1 MRGWRLAPGRVTA
14 TALLLLSWCLPP
26 AGAVYK
32 RLFAWG
38 YNRYGNLGAG
48 TPTTQVLLMHK
59 PVCAVSAVASFA
71 ACICRR
77 VL

>member
-1 MRGWRLAPGRVTA
+1 MRGRRLAPGGVA
-14 TALLLLSWCLPP
+14 LQALLLLSWSFP

-48 TPTTQVLLMHK
+48 TPTTQVRLIQSRVH
-59 PVCAVSAVASFA
+59 PVSS
-71 ACICRR
+71 R
-77 VL
+77 